1 MVSNTCRGFCA
12 VALTL
17 VVSAPVLSAGARAE
31 TWPARPIRAVVP
43 FTPGSGTDIIARST
57 MEQLA
62 AQLGQTIVI
71 ENRVGAG
78 GTVGAAAVAKADPDG
93 YTLLVDS
100 SAHTSTPFVYRNLP
114 YDAVKDFAAVAPIAN
129 LPQVLVISPHQ
140 GIRSV
145 RELVAAA
152 KANPGRM
159 TYASG
164 GTGSATHLSVE
175 RFRLAAGFDAIH
187 VPFKGGP
194 EALTEVMTGRVDF
207 YFVPV
212 LPALP
217 FIRDGRLLPL
227 AVSSRVRAAALPDVP
242 TTLEAGFPDSDYDFW
257 VAIFAPAATPPA
269 ILDRLRRDSTAAVDG
284 AALRAK
290 LAQFGAEPMPMRP
303 AEFDAYLANELAL
316 NEKLVKTLGLAAN

>member
-1 MVSNTCRGFCA
+1 M
-12 VALTL
+12 
-17 VVSAPVLSAGARAE
+17 
-31 TWPARPIRAVVP
+31 
-43 FTPGSGTDIIARST
+43 

-62 AQLGQTIVI
+62 ARLGQTIVV

-78 GTVGAAAVAKADPDG
+78 GTIGAAAVAKAEPDG

-100 SAHTSTPFVYRNLP
+100 SAHTSTPFVYRNLS
-114 YDAVKDFAAVAPIAN
+114 YDAVKDFAAVAPVAS
-129 LPQVLVISPHQ
+129 LPQVLVISPAK
-140 GIRSV
+140 GIAAA

-152 KANPGRM
+152 KAAPGRM

-217 FIRDGRLLPL
+217 FIRDGKLVPL
-227 AVSSRVRAAALPDVP
+227 AVSSRTRAAALPDVP
-242 TTLEAGFPDSDYDFW
+242 TTLEAGFADSDYDFW
-257 VAIFAPAATPPA
+257 VGLFAPARTPRD
-269 ILDRLRRDSTAAVDG
+269 IVERLRREAAEAMRG
-284 AALRAK
+284 PELQAK
-290 LAQFGAEPMPMRP
+290 FAQLGAEPLRLTA
-303 AEFDAYLANELAL
+303 AEFDAQLASELAM
-316 NEKLVKTLGLAAN
+316 NEKLVRTLGLSAN